1 VNKSILVFDL
11 DGVITSEEAYWD
23 TAGLVLHELLYS
35 PRYWNIED
43 TAETYQPVTTAE
55 ESRKLSRSVLP
66 EAAIVGFKARSINS
80 NWDTCYCG
88 FCLYLIHLLTLVP
101 HKDALLPLRPADEDW
116 IAALREQLMQVID
129 KKIQVMSV
137 LDAINGPLFQG
148 YSGLELM
155 ERFNN
160 YASEVLSRPVE
171 HIFTRYSASWKFC
184 SNLFQEWY
192 LGDDFYARD
201 YGHPPKQS
209 GKHGCIYFEEPLLPI
224 EKIQVTLEALSKQG
238 YTLGVATGRPRQETV
253 VPLAEYGL
261 LKYFDAQ
268 RITTHA
274 EVAKAEAEQRAL
286 GNTISLVKPH
296 PYQFLLSANP
306 LYQYTSYSHKLQ
318 PFTVIGDTPSDVH
331 GGRMAGAIT
340 IAVLTGARTAA
351 ARTML
356 EQSSPDFLIADVT
369 KLPALMQQIDD
380 LSTIQKLQFLE
391 REKAERLLHFW
402 FARHMNVQVERVTL
416 TPRAVSLNSF
426 NGFYQVD
433 GEEYFFKTH
442 VEEQG
447 ILQEYYHAEVLRKAG
462 YNIVKPLRTLHENGQ
477 QMVIYPVVRWPVMFD
492 LMRSL
497 ETEQSTDGIT
507 LATLVEAEKR
517 ECARL
522 LAIYTETLTHTTAQE
537 NADAP
542 IHQLFW
548 HRLTGGRLAEY
559 YSGKSISL
567 PARGTDIASLVR
579 GRDTSG
585 PYIAF
590 ETLLSYTWR
599 INGVDQ
605 LYTLGAL
612 IERALTVLHPKHE
625 AFTIIG
631 HGDAHF
637 GNVFLE
643 QQQDHLY
650 FDPAFAGRHSPLL
663 DVVKPLFHN
672 VFATWMYFPFEI
684 AQSLRIQVRVE
695 DTTLIV
701 DHNYTLTPL
710 RQAILKTKQKYLLA
724 PLFTQLRAVDALP
737 VDWLEVMQSAL
748 LCCPLLTMNLLD
760 TQRMPSTISWLGFA
774 MAVYIGNN
782 DITH

>member
-1 VNKSILVFDL
+1 MNNSILVFDV

-35 PRYWNIED
+35 PRYWNIEN

-88 FCLYLIHLLTLVP
+88 FSLYLIYLLTLVP
-101 HKDALLPLRPADEDW
+101 NKDALFPLRLADDDW
-116 IAALREQLMQVID
+116 IAAFREQLTQVTD
-129 KKIQVMSV
+129 KKIQDTSV
-137 LDAINGPLFQG
+137 LDAIDGPLFQG

-160 YASEVLSRPVE
+160 YASEVLARPVDS
-171 HIFTRYSASWKFC
+171 IFTRYSSSWKFC

-192 LGDDFYARD
+192 LGDDFYTRD
-201 YGHPPKQS
+201 YGHVPKQS
-209 GKHGCIYFEEPLLPI
+209 GKYGCIHFEEPLLPI

-274 EVAKAEAEQRAL
+274 EIAKAEAEQRVL
-286 GNTISLVKPH
+286 GNTMSLVKPH
-296 PYQFLLSANP
+296 PYQFLLAANP
-306 LYQYTSYSHKLQ
+306 LYQYNSYSHKLQ
-318 PFTVIGDTPSDVH
+318 PFAVIGDTPSDVH

-351 ARTML
+351 AHMML
-356 EQSSPDFLIADVT
+356 EQSSPDFLITDVT

-380 LSTIQKLQFLE
+380 LSTIQRLQFTE

-416 TPRAVSLNSF
+416 TPKAVSLNSF

-462 YNIVKPLRTLHENGQ
+462 YNIVKPLRTIHENGQ
-477 QMVIYPVVRWPVMFD
+477 QMVIYPVMYWPVMFD

-497 ETEQSTDGIT
+497 ETGQSTDGIT
-507 LATLVEAEKR
+507 IATLVEAEKR
-517 ECARL
+517 ECERL
-522 LAIYTETLTHTTAQE
+522 LAIYTETLLHTTAQE

-548 HRLTGGRLAEY
+548 HRLTGGRLENY
-559 YSGKSISL
+559 YSGKHVSLPIHAGSIS
-567 PARGTDIASLVR
+567 
-579 GRDTSG
+579 
-585 PYIAF
+585 F
-590 ETLLSYTWR
+590 EKLLSYRWR

-605 LYTLGAL
+605 RHTLGAL
-612 IERALTVLHPKHE
+612 IERAIAVLHPKRE

-643 QQQDHLY
+643 NQQDYLY

-684 AQSLRIQVRVE
+684 AQSLHMQVHVE
-695 DTTLIV
+695 DTKLIV
-701 DHNYTLTPL
+701 DHNYVLTPV
-710 RQAILKTKQKYLLA
+710 RQALLKTKQEYLLA
-724 PLFTQLRAVDALP
+724 PLFAQLRAADTLHD
-737 VDWLEVMQSAL
+737 DWLEVTQSAL
-748 LCCPLLTMNLLD
+748 MCCPLLTMNLID
-760 TQRMPSTISWLGFA
+760 AERMPPSIGWLGFA
-774 MAVYIGNN
+774 MAVFIGNN
-782 DITH
+782 DITHWNNSNENLA